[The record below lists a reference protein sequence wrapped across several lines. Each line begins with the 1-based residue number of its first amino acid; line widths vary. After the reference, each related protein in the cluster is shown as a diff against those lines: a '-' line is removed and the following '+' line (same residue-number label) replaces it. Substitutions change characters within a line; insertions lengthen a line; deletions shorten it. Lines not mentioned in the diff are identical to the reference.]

1 MSEQSTSTDLTRRR
15 MLQGA
20 VVALTAATGTVVLG
34 LTGPGAGSTAA
45 AGLEGDDSFDEVFQ
59 QRRIQGMPM
68 AAGTAMPSGHQHG
81 AMGYQVL
88 IDGRELHMMR
98 NADGTWISVLDHYRT
113 FSTPRALARSA
124 VIALHGAQLVPIS
137 V

>member
-1 MSEQSTSTDLTRRR
+1 MSERTTTSTDLTRRR

-20 VVALTAATGTVVLG
+20 AVALTAATATAVLG
-34 LTGPGAGSTAA
+34 LTGPGAAPTAA
-45 AGLEGDDSFDEVFQ
+45 AGLEADDSFDEVFQ

-68 AAGTAMPSGHQHG
+68 AAGGHHHG
-81 AMGYQVL
+81 GGAGTGYQVL
-88 IDGRELHMMR
+88 IDGQELHMMR
-98 NADGTWISVLDHYRT
+98 NADGTWISVIDHYRT

-124 VIALHGAQLVPIS
+124 VNELRGAALVPIS